1 MKKCVRIFAVILV
14 LAAFALMALGSSGD
28 GEEVK
33 APASVSGGNVQETKD
48 QSNKAEEQVE
58 ETEPAK
64 TEVTVEEMVLLDEA
78 DIKVTAKGFD
88 ADGLLGP
95 EIKLLIENNSQIGL
109 TVQVR
114 NVSVNGYMVE
124 TMLSSDVAAG
134 KKANDELTFMKSDLE
149 AAGITTIADMEF
161 YFHVF
166 NTETWDTY
174 LDSEPVVIKTSA
186 AEGFVYEYDNSGD
199 LVFNENGVEIVVKGL
214 SEEFLGPCVVVYVS
228 NTSQKNICVQT
239 RDVSINGFMV
249 DAIFS
254 SEVAVGK
261 HAVDTI
267 TFLSSELEENGIT
280 AIEDIE
286 LSFHIFDNDT
296 WMTIRDTDVVKL
308 TFAE

>member
-1 MKKCVRIFAVILV
+1 MKKCMRIIAVVLV
-14 LAAFALMALGSSGD
+14 LAAFALMALGSSDSG
-28 GEEVK
+28 EVK
-33 APASVSGGNVQETKD
+33 APASVSGGNVKEDTQDTKD
-48 QSNKAEEQVE
+48 NTEQ
-58 ETEPAK
+58 TEKTESAK
-64 TEVTVEEMVLLDEA
+64 TEVTIEEAVLLDEA
-78 DIKVTAKGFD
+78 DIKITAKGFE
-88 ADGLLGP
+88 ADGFLGP
-95 EIKLLIENNSQIGL
+95 ELKLLIENNSQIAL

-114 NVSVNGYMVE
+114 SSSVNGYMIE
-124 TMLSSDVAAG
+124 TMLSADVAAG

-166 NTETWDTY
+166 NSETWDTY
-174 LDSEPVVIKTSA
+174 LDSESVIIKTSA

-214 SEEFLGPCVVVYVS
+214 SEELMGPCVVVYIR
-228 NTSQKNICVQT
+228 NASQKDICVQT

-267 TFLSSELEENGIT
+267 TFLSSELEENGIST
-280 AIEDIE
+280 IEDIE
-286 LSFHIFDNDT
+286 LFFHIFDNDT
-296 WMTIRDTDVVKL
+296 WMTIVDSDVIKL
-308 TFAE
+308 TFTE